1 MKKRQY
7 LILTLIV
14 LMGLILAACNGA
26 DAVEVQPDQGE
37 MPSSADVA
45 SDSVAENDATELPTQ
60 ATEDTIVAAGN
71 ETPPPPPGDL
81 PEIPMVDSGP
91 GSAWFKPT
99 DPSEFK
105 LATGQVQVI
114 KFSAVW

>member
-37 MPSSADVA
+37 MPNSGDVA
-45 SDSVAENDATELPTQ
+45 SDPELAIEATESPDQ
-60 ATEDTIVAAGN
+60 ASEDAPIAATD
-71 ETPPPPPGDL
+71 EAAPPPEELPDIPTVKFGSGD
-81 PEIPMVDSGP
+81 
-91 GSAWFKPT
+91 AWFLTT
-99 DPSEFK
+99 DPSEIQ
-105 LATGQVQVI
+105 LAAGKVQVF
-114 KFSAVW
+114 KFSASW